1 MLLFCST
8 FAIHPY
14 IHNLSGRE
22 SLLWKVFMWRL
33 SNFYLKNGCS
43 SSSYF
48 KKPFYNKTDEH
59 CYNIRIVP
67 INRVHRGGLV
77 IMSEKETD
85 KTWHRRE
92 KKTKRGTDSEN
103 TGQGQRDRG
112 YGRQKRTPTHTKS
125 QGEERRGNDRTIER
139 GRGRSNGG
147 ETEITRHQER
157 QETERGHG
165 WTGEGERRWQ
175 RDSTRQRDKQTDRQ
189 TY

>member
-1 MLLFCST
+1 MQCQYALILL
-8 FAIHPY
+8 Y
-14 IHNLSGRE
+14 LYQVMYVWMYGRE

-92 KKTKRGTDSEN
+92 KKDKERDWQWEYRTGTKR
-103 TGQGQRDRG
+103 QRL
-112 YGRQKRTPTHTKS
+112 
-125 QGEERRGNDRTIER
+125 
-139 GRGRSNGG
+139 
-147 ETEITRHQER
+147 
-157 QETERGHG
+157 
-165 WTGEGERRWQ
+165 
-175 RDSTRQRDKQTDRQ
+175 RQ
-189 TY
+189 TKEDTHSHKESGGGKKREWQNHRARKGQK